1 MVVIVSR
8 VYTYH
13 QIYWVV
19 YIKYGFS
26 NSHVWMWELD
36 YKESW
41 GPKNW
46 CFWTG
51 CWKRVPWTARRSDQ
65 SILKEISSEYS
76 LKGLMLK
83 LKLQYFDRPVRRTDS
98 LEKTLLLGKIKG
110 RWRRGWQRMKWLD
123 GITNLMG
130 MSLSKFWQLVMD
142 RAAWCAAVHGFAKS
156 RHDWEIE
163 LNIKYVLFLYIYR
176 ASVKLFLRIDL
187 KPPLPK
193 KKKSYGSKMLRNSFL
208 FQGTFFFSFCEKP
221 FLAWYSYKFQ
231 RNHSFVK
238 RDREG
243 N

>member
-26 NSHVWMWELD
+26 SSHVWMWELD

-76 LKGLMLK
+76 SKGLMLK

-123 GITNLMG
+123 GIIYSMD
-130 MSLSKFWQLVMD
+130 MSMSKLWEMIKDREALRAVIHGVTKSQTWLS
-142 RAAWCAAVHGFAKS
+142 
-156 RHDWEIE
+156 DWTTTTM
-163 LNIKYVLFLYIYR
+163 NI
-176 ASVKLFLRIDL
+176 
-187 KPPLPK
+187 
-193 KKKSYGSKMLRNSFL
+193 GSGY
-208 FQGTFFFSFCEKP
+208 GTFQFMNGETS
-221 FLAWYSYKFQ
+221 AWFPHVAWGILNTILNRK
-231 RNHSFVK
+231 NC
-238 RDREG
+238 
-243 N
+243 